1 MNNSILV
8 VGNGAWGNKLKKLFT
23 GWGFRVEQCGARKF
37 LTLTSKE
44 KEFILKSHT
53 VWIASTPDMQ
63 IKVVMAEISQSRN
76 IQRLILEKP
85 FFRDSQEELKFFEV
99 INCTEVSIS
108 ASSPWLYSD
117 IWLKSKPKILKLL
130 APLHFSI
137 LRSGPVGNKSIPP
150 YLDWLAHD
158 VQLISN
164 LFYPETSIETLQRIK
179 REIDKDFGKINI
191 EFTNGS
197 TIDMRGGI
205 SKNKESR
212 WLVQD
217 SNKDEFEIDFN
228 KEFHR
233 HYSNKETLNYYYK
246 SPNNDNPLLNMY
258 THFRNNPEERNI
270 KSFFQW
276 QTVLI

>member
-8 VGNGAWGNKLKKLFT
+8 VGNGVWGNKLRNLFT
-23 GWGFRVEQCGARKF
+23 GWGFRVQLCGARKF

-44 KEFILKSHT
+44 KEFISTNHT
-53 VWIASTPDMQ
+53 VWIASTPDLQ
-63 IKVVMAEISQSRN
+63 IEVIAELSNSRN
-76 IQRLILEKP
+76 IQRLIIEKP
-85 FFRDSQEELKFFEV
+85 FFRDHQEKIKFFEV
-99 INCTEVSIS
+99 MNCTKVNIS

-117 IWLKSKPKILKLL
+117 IWLKSKPKILKLF

-137 LRSGPVGNKSIPP
+137 LRSGPVRNKSIPP
-150 YLDWLAHD
+150 HLDWLTHD

-164 LFYPETSIETLQRIK
+164 LFYSETSLETFQRIK
-179 REIDKDFGKINI
+179 RDVDNDFGKINI

-197 TIDMRGGI
+197 TLEMRGGI

-217 SNKDEFEIDFN
+217 SNKDEFEVDFN
-228 KEFHR
+228 KRLYR
-233 HYSNKETLNYYYK
+233 HYTNKESLNFEYK

-258 THFRNNPEERNI
+258 THFRNNPEERNM

-276 QTVLI
+276 QSMLI

>member
-1 MNNSILV
+1 MNNSILI
-8 VGNGAWGNKLKKLFT
+8 VGSGAWGNKLKSLFT

-37 LTLTSKE
+37 LTLTAKEIESISKN
-44 KEFILKSHT
+44 HT
-53 VWIASTPDMQ
+53 VWIASTPDLQ
-63 IKVVMAEISQSRN
+63 IKVVARISKSSN

-85 FFRDSQEELKFFEV
+85 FFRDHQEELKFFEV
-99 INCTEVSIS
+99 IKCTEVSIS

-137 LRSGPVGNKSIPP
+137 LRSGPVRNKSIPP

-158 VQLISN
+158 VQLIFN
-164 LFYPETSIETLQRIK
+164 LFYSETNLETLQKIK
-179 REIDKDFGKINI
+179 RDIHKDFGKIDI
-191 EFTNGS
+191 EFSNGS
-197 TIDMRGGI
+197 TIEMRGGI

-217 SNKDEFEIDFN
+217 SNKDELEIDFN
-228 KEFHR
+228 KKFYK
-233 HYSNKETLNYYYK
+233 HYNNKKTLNYEYK
-246 SPNNDNPLLNMY
+246 SPNDDNPLLNMY

-270 KSFFQW
+270 QSFFQW
-276 QTVLI
+276 QSVLI